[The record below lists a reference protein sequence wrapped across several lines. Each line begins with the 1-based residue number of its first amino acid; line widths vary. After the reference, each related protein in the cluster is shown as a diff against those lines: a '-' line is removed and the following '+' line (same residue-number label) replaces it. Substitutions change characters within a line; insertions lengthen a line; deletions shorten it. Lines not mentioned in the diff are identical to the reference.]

1 MPKSQDTLQWLKKAK
16 KRERELAK
24 RTQVFENIDNVV
36 QGEYTER
43 WSPFFFL
50 VIRQRLMICLQEIL
64 LVSRSTMTS
73 TR

>member
-1 MPKSQDTLQWLKKAK
+1 LLLSSRVRNRRELNTKIKGPTLGDADELEDTLQWLKKAK

-43 WSPFFFL
+43 WSPFFFW
-50 VIRQRLMICLQEIL
+50 
-64 LVSRSTMTS
+64 
-73 TR
+73 